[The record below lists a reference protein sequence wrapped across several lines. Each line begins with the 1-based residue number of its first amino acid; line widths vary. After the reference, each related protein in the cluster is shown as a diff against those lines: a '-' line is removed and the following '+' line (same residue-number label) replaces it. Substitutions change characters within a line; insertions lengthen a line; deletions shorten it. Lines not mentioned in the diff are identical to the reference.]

1 MFTEAPMTARARYE
15 RDGFLLHPE
24 ALISGELVRHAI
36 AGQDALRRG
45 EYETGVP
52 PQPSF
57 WNPGDDPGKLCKIE
71 MPQVANRA
79 IMALVSHP
87 ARGALAAEVT
97 GARVPAGGWVQVWW
111 VQLLV
116 KPPSDPEGGGGTNV
130 GWHQDRHY

>member
-1 MFTEAPMTARARYE
+1 MEENAMIAHAPTTARARYE
-15 RDGFLLHPE
+15 RDGFLLQPE
-24 ALISGELVRHAI
+24 PVIPGDLIRGAVQ
-36 AGQDALRRG
+36 GMDALRAG

-79 IMALVSHP
+79 IMELIRHSP
-87 ARGALAAEVT
+87 LGALAAAIT
-97 GARVPAGGWVQVWW
+97 GARMVQVWW

-116 KPPSDPEGGGGTNV
+116 KPPAGPRSEG
-130 GWHQDRHY
+130 R